1 MYKPRDY
8 IISGSSRQCS
18 NCIIIN
24 IMSKVNYG
32 VKAYKRTY
40 FSVNYRKED
49 DYRDKFFV
57 YFSSFSLQLLEVS
70 QIAYSETFTA
80 CTALI
85 RNEILHRPKSH
96 NRTCPIRLLTDLILG
111 KAFCTFI
118 FFRFPD
124 SRLSVLN
131 GLHFYFSW
139 RDGANREYKS
149 AVV

>member
-96 NRTCPIRLLTDLILG
+96 NRTCPI
-111 KAFCTFI
+111 KALD
-118 FFRFPD
+118 RPD
-124 SRLSVLN
+124 SWQGFLYIYLLSFPRL
-131 GLHFYFSW
+131 
-139 RDGANREYKS
+139 
-149 AVV
+149 